1 MMTMHKK
8 KVGIIG
14 GMGSRAGVKLL
25 QLIIDYSPAVTDQDF
40 PEILY
45 HNNSGIP
52 DRTRAI
58 INGGPSPLEGIY
70 RSLEMFNSQQV
81 ELVAIACITSHYY
94 YDRIADY
101 SRSKVLNPLQLIAD
115 RLLHEYT
122 AVKRVGVLATTGSI
136 NSGLYHQA
144 LEKCNVEVVTLDPV
158 SQEEIFMRAVYMKNG
173 FKSARI
179 SDEARE
185 LLLLSVNRMK
195 ALNVDMII
203 GGCTEVSLGVVPE
216 SKDVIYLDALDLLA
230 RKTVECCY
238 NLD

>member
-25 QLIIDYSPAVTDQDF
+25 QLIIDYSPAITDQEF

-45 HNNSGIP
+45 HNNSAIP

-58 INGGPSPLEGIY
+58 IHGGPSPLEGIY

-81 ELVAIACITSHYY
+81 EVVAIACVTSHYY
-94 YDRIADY
+94 YDSIADY
-101 SRSKVLNPLQLIAD
+101 SKSKVLNPLQLLAD
-115 RLLHEYT
+115 RLMHEYT

-136 NSGLYHQA
+136 KSGLYQQA

-173 FKSARI
+173 FKSACI

-185 LLLLSVNRMK
+185 LMQLSMKKMK

-203 GGCTEVSLGVVPE
+203 GGCTEVSLGVMPENEMVP
-216 SKDVIYLDALDLLA
+216 YLDVLDLLA
-230 RKTVECCY
+230 RRTVECCY
-238 NLD
+238 DLD